1 MARMGVIEIV
11 GVAVVFL
18 AAGTVK
24 GITGMG
30 LPTVAV
36 SLLGLWMAPSHA
48 AALLVA
54 PSIATNLAQCLG
66 PHWRRLA
73 SVLWP
78 AWLALAVV
86 TVLMPDIAGAGSARL
101 ARRALGT
108 VLIAYGAWGLWAP
121 RLPSLAGRERWSGLV
136 AGAATGAFTAWTAV
150 FAIPLVPYLQA
161 LKLDKDALIQA
172 LGLSFMVATL
182 ALAWRLHA
190 AQRLSM
196 EFGVSMIVTGAA
208 FIGLGLG
215 SQVRARI
222 GTVAFQRAVLTVLIA
237 LGVACWV
244 R

>member
-1 MARMGVIEIV
+1 MARMSVIEIV

-36 SLLGLWMAPSHA
+36 SLLGLWMAPSQA

-73 SVLWP
+73 YTLWP
-78 AWLALAVV
+78 AWLGLVVV
-86 TVLMPDIAGAGSARL
+86 TVLMPDVGAANAAPL

-108 VLIAYGAWGLWAP
+108 VLVVYGVWGLWKP
-121 RLPSLAGRERWSGLV
+121 RLPSLAGRERWSGLA
-136 AGAATGAFTAWTAV
+136 AGAATGVLTAWTAV

-190 AQRLSM
+190 AQRLDM
-196 EFGVSMIVTGAA
+196 EFGVSLLVTGAA
-208 FIGLGLG
+208 FVGLGLG
-215 SQVRARI
+215 SGVRARI
-222 GTVAFQRAVLTVLIA
+222 GAAAFQRAVLMVLIA

>member
-1 MARMGVIEIV
+1 MDLILIV
-11 GVAVVFL
+11 AAAAVFL
-18 AAGTVK
+18 MAGTVK

-36 SLLGLWMAPSHA
+36 SLLGLWMAPSQA

-73 SVLWP
+73 AILWP
-78 AWLALAVV
+78 TWIGL
-86 TVLMPDIAGAGSARL
+86 VLLTLFMPDIAGPASL

-108 VLIAYGAWGLWAP
+108 VLIVYGAWGLWSP
-121 RLPSLAGRERWSGLV
+121 RLPALAGRTRWIGLAV
-136 AGAATGAFTAWTAV
+136 GAASGMVAAWTAV

-161 LKLDKDALIQA
+161 LKLDKDAMIQA
-172 LGLSFMVATL
+172 LGLSFMIATL

-190 AQRLSM
+190 AQRLDMDLGTSLLTI
-196 EFGVSMIVTGAA
+196 GTA
-208 FIGLGLG
+208 FIGLWLG
-215 SQVRARI
+215 TQVRARI
-222 GTVAFQRAVLTVLIA
+222 SAAAFQRAILIVLIG
-237 LGVACWV
+237 LGVTCWV